1 MLGLLKKKLRPE
13 FLNRID
19 EIVMFHP
26 LGKTEIRQIVEIQ
39 FARIRELAVRSHDL
53 TLELTETAMD
63 WLAER
68 GFDPVFG
75 ARPLKRVLQREI
87 TNKLAEEVLSGF
99 FADGTTIRIDL
110 AEDASGLTFEVV
122 AEAEVVE
129 S

>member
-1 MLGLLKKKLRPE
+1 M
-13 FLNRID
+13 
-19 EIVMFHP
+19 
-26 LGKTEIRQIVEIQ
+26 
-39 FARIRELAVRSHDL
+39 
-53 TLELTETAMD
+53 
-63 WLAER
+63 
-68 GFDPVFG
+68 
-75 ARPLKRVLQREI
+75 LQREI